1 MNEERRA
8 DAVIAAF
15 ARLWPKCFFVA
26 SEDRQPL
33 MTGIHHHLRKHLQ
46 PMIDAQR
53 ISSRD
58 IELALSRYTDC
69 EAYQRKIASDAST
82 VRIGLLGEKR
92 GRVIDKQR
100 QHARE
105 WLSQRGQI
113 SAQAK

>member
-53 ISSRD
+53 IS
-58 IELALSRYTDC
+58 
-69 EAYQRKIASDAST
+69 
-82 VRIGLLGEKR
+82 
-92 GRVIDKQR
+92 
-100 QHARE
+100 ARH
-105 WLSQRGQI
+105 
-113 SAQAK
+113 